1 MNDLTPEERARK
13 AMQETINGNPK
24 TYEEL
29 VEIFGKEEVWTTDE
43 LRAQFD
49 VRGFAAP
56 FVVVKRKADG
66 VQGVLTFQHDPR
78 FYFAF
83 KEVP

>member
-1 MNDLTPEERARK
+1 MEELTDEERARK
-13 AMQETINGNPK
+13 SMQETINANPK
-24 TYEEL
+24 THEEL

-56 FVVVKRKADG
+56 FVVVTRKADG
-66 VQGVLTFQHDPR
+66 VKGVLTFQHHPR

-83 KEVP
+83 KEV